1 MAGAASTR
9 TAWPW
14 CDDHDMTPQ
23 LPQPPE
29 VRSGVANLAV
39 VPLADLSSL
48 PAATLTQAVRRVP
61 PGRPVQTAARGTAF
75 QSSI

>member
-1 MAGAASTR
+1 MAGAASAR

-23 LPQPPE
+23 PPQPPE
-29 VRSGVANLAV
+29 VRSGVADLRN
-39 VPLADLSSL
+39 VPFGEVPPVTAE
-48 PAATLTQAVRRVP
+48 QAVRRVL
-61 PGRPVQTAARGTAF
+61 PGRPVQTVSSRF